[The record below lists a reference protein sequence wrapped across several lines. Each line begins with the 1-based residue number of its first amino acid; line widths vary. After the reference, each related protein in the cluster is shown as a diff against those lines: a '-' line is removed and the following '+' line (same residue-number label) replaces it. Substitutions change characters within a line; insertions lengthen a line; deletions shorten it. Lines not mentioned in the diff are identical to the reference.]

1 MVEAAGIELSQQAAA
16 VLRAV
21 AIDGATQSV
30 AELARA
36 AQMDVGAVS
45 RQLGVL
51 EQKRLITRTPSPRN
65 GSVVLVRPTKRG
77 LELATRDDYVRK
89 QHLRNVLAAWTPE
102 ERAQFGTLFL
112 RFVRDLQH
120 TPLPQP
126 D

>member
-21 AIDGATQSV
+21 AIDGDTPSV
-30 AELARA
+30 AEVARA

-77 LELATRDDYVRK
+77 LELAIRDDYVRK
-89 QHLRNVLAAWTPE
+89 QHLRNVLAHWTPE
-102 ERAQFGTLFL
+102 ERAEFGKLFL
-112 RFVRDLQH
+112 RFVHDLQH
-120 TPLPQP
+120 TPLPTP
-126 D
+126 E